1 MNRSQPYG
9 GKEIYMTEKELRK
22 LLEDMTLTEKTEQLV
37 QLNGDFYGSS
47 EELTGPAA
55 EFNLTEEQ
63 TYRVGSILSEH
74 GAAHLKQMQDKFI
87 SVQPHHIPAMFM
99 ADVIHGYKTS
109 FPVPIALGASFDT
122 ELVKKTAEISAKE
135 AAAAGIHVTFSPMA
149 DLSRDARWGR
159 CMESFGE
166 DPVLNSHMTAA
177 MVKGFQGESCGE
189 KGKVASCFKHFA
201 AYGAVQAGRDYN
213 VAELS
218 EHTLY
223 EDYLP
228 AYRAAVDAG
237 AEMAMTAFNT
247 LDRVPCT
254 VSKKLLTNILREE
267 MGFEGVIISDY
278 NAIGEAIIHSA
289 ADDSRDAAKK
299 AMNAGVDIDMM
310 SDCYIHNLEE
320 LVKSGDVSENVLDEA
335 VMRVLRL
342 KNKLG
347 LFEDPYKDASEEDEK
362 RYLCCDEHMELS
374 RKAAAECAVMLKNN
388 GIFPLR
394 AKKAV
399 VIGSLCESR
408 EILGFWSFFADKS
421 RTVTLRD
428 ALTQVCTDTEFE
440 FIPSDAADEKALAA
454 AKNADAVLLV
464 LGEDQTFTG
473 EARSCTDVSLPDA
486 QKKLFE
492 AVVSENKNTAVL
504 LFGGRPFAI
513 PEIAEKAAG
522 ILEMWLPGTAGC
534 LGIADIIS
542 GNASPCGR
550 LPMSFPYCTG
560 QYPISYSAFNTGRP
574 KDNSVKEY
582 IPFLSNY
589 MDAPNIPLYPFGYGL
604 TYTTFEYS
612 PVTLSGNELTENGS
626 ITASVTVKNT
636 GDRSGT
642 ETVQLYIRDVKGS
655 VVRPL
660 RELKGFRKIT
670 LEPQEAKTVSFE
682 ITSDMLRF
690 YGIDMEFA
698 AEKGDFVLFIGGDGR
713 TENSAE
719 FKLI

>member
-1 MNRSQPYG
+1 
-9 GKEIYMTEKELRK
+9 MTENELKK

-55 EFNLTEEQ
+55 AFHLTKEQ

-74 GAAHLKQMQDKFI
+74 GAAHLKEMQDKI
-87 SVQPHHIPAMFM
+87 MSAQPHHIPAMFM

-109 FPVPIALGASFDT
+109 FPVPIALGASFDP
-122 ELVKKTAEISAKE
+122 ELVRKTAEISAKE
-135 AAAAGIHVTFSPMA
+135 AAAAGIHVTFSPMS
-149 DLSRDARWGR
+149 DLSRDGRWGR

-166 DPVLNSHMTAA
+166 DPFLNSKMSAA
-177 MVKGFQGESCGE
+177 MVNGFQGDNCGE

-201 AYGAVQAGRDYN
+201 AYGAVQSGRDYN

-218 EHTLY
+218 ERTLF

-228 AYRAAVDAG
+228 AYKAAVDAG

-254 VSKKLLTNILREE
+254 VSKKLLRDILRGK

-278 NAIGEAIIHSA
+278 NAIGEAVIHSA

-299 AMNAGVDIDMM
+299 AINAGVDIDMM
-310 SDCYIHNLEE
+310 SECYVNNLED
-320 LVKSGDVSENVLDEA
+320 LINSGEVSEKVLDEA

-347 LFEDPYKDASEEDEK
+347 LFEDPYKDASEDDEK
-362 RYLCCDEHMELS
+362 RIIGCDEHMAFS
-374 RKAAAECAVMLKNN
+374 RRSAAECAVMLKNN

-394 AKKAV
+394 AKKAL
-399 VIGSLCESR
+399 VIGKLCESG

-421 RTVTLRD
+421 KTVTLRD
-428 ALTQVCTDTEFE
+428 ALTQVCAETEFE
-440 FIPSDAADEKALAA
+440 FIPSDTADEKVLAA

-473 EARSCTDVSLPDA
+473 EARSCTDVSLDDA
-486 QKKLFE
+486 QKKLFDD
-492 AVVSENKNTAVL
+492 VISVNPNTAVL

-542 GNASPCGR
+542 GKISPCGR
-550 LPMSFPYCTG
+550 LSMSFPYCTG

-574 KDNSVKEY
+574 KDNSVKGY

-604 TYTTFEYS
+604 TYTSFEYS
-612 PVTLSGNELTENGS
+612 PVTLSATELTMNGS
-626 ITASVTVKNT
+626 ITAGVTVTNT
-636 GDRSGT
+636 GDRQGC
-642 ETVQLYIRDVKGS
+642 ETVQLYIRDLKGS

-660 RELKGFRKIT
+660 RELKGFKKIT
-670 LEPQEAKTVSFE
+670 LEAGRSANVSFE
-682 ITSDMLRF
+682 ITADMLRF

-698 AEKGDFVLFIGGDGR
+698 AEKGGFVLCIGGDSS

>member
-1 MNRSQPYG
+1 
-9 GKEIYMTEKELRK
+9 MTEKELRE
-22 LLEDMTLTEKTEQLV
+22 LLDDMTLTEKAEQLV

-177 MVKGFQGESCGE
+177 MVKGFQGENCGE

-213 VAELS
+213 VTELS

-247 LDRVPCT
+247 IDRVPCT
-254 VSKKLLTNILREE
+254 VSKKLLKNILREE

-278 NAIGEAIIHSA
+278 NAVGEAIIHSA
-289 ADDSRDAAKK
+289 AEDGRDAAKK

-394 AKKAV
+394 GGKAV

-428 ALTQVCTDTEFE
+428 ALTQVCTDTEFD

-504 LFGGRPFAI
+504 LFGGRPLAI
-513 PEIAEKAAG
+513 PELAENAAG

-542 GNASPCGR
+542 GKASPCGR

-612 PVTLSGNELTENGS
+612 PVTLSGSELTENGS
-626 ITASVTVKNT
+626 ITASITVKNT

-670 LEPQEAKTVSFE
+670 LEPKEAKTVSFE

>member
-1 MNRSQPYG
+1 MAERNY
-9 GKEIYMTEKELRK
+9 KYMTEKELRE
-22 LLEDMTLTEKTEQLV
+22 LLDDMTLTEKAEQLV

-177 MVKGFQGESCGE
+177 MVKGFQGENCGE

-213 VAELS
+213 VTELS
-218 EHTLY
+218 EHTFY

-228 AYRAAVDAG
+228 AYKAAVDAG

-247 LDRVPCT
+247 IDRVPCT

-267 MGFEGVIISDY
+267 MGFDGVIISDY
-278 NAIGEAIIHSA
+278 NAIGEAVIHSA
-289 ADDSRDAAKK
+289 AEDGRDAAKK

-320 LVKSGDVSENVLDEA
+320 LVKSGDVSENALDEA

-428 ALTQVCTDTEFE
+428 ALTQICTDTEFE
-440 FIPSDAADEKALAA
+440 FIPSDAADEKALGA

-504 LFGGRPFAI
+504 LFGGRPLAI
-513 PEIAEKAAG
+513 PELAENAAG

-542 GNASPCGR
+542 GKASPCGR

-612 PVTLSGNELTENGS
+612 PVTLSGSELTENGS

>member
-1 MNRSQPYG
+1 MAERKY
-9 GKEIYMTEKELRK
+9 KYMTEKELRE
-22 LLEDMTLTEKTEQLV
+22 LLDDMTLTEKAEQLV

-177 MVKGFQGESCGE
+177 MVKGFQGENCGK

-213 VAELS
+213 VTELS

-247 LDRVPCT
+247 IDRVPCT

-289 ADDSRDAAKK
+289 AEDGRDAAKK

-320 LVKSGDVSENVLDEA
+320 LVKSGDVSENALDEA

-394 AKKAV
+394 RGKAV

-504 LFGGRPFAI
+504 LFGGRPLAI
-513 PEIAEKAAG
+513 PELAENAAG

-604 TYTTFEYS
+604 TYTTFKYS
-612 PVTLSGNELTENGS
+612 PVTLSGSELTENGS
-626 ITASVTVKNT
+626 ITAAVTVKNT

-670 LEPQEAKTVSFE
+670 LEPQETKTVSFE

>member
-1 MNRSQPYG
+1 MAERNY
-9 GKEIYMTEKELRK
+9 KYMTEKELRE
-22 LLEDMTLTEKTEQLV
+22 LLDDMTLTEKAEQLV

-177 MVKGFQGESCGE
+177 MVKGFQGENCGE

-213 VAELS
+213 VTELS

-228 AYRAAVDAG
+228 AYKAAVDAG

-247 LDRVPCT
+247 IDRVPCT

-289 ADDSRDAAKK
+289 AEDGRDAAKK

-320 LVKSGDVSENVLDEA
+320 LVKSGAVSENVLDEA

-504 LFGGRPFAI
+504 LFGGRPLAI
-513 PEIAEKAAG
+513 PELAENAAG

-612 PVTLSGNELTENGS
+612 PVTLSGNEFTENGS

-670 LEPQEAKTVSFE
+670 LEPQESKTVSFE

>member
-1 MNRSQPYG
+1 MAERNY
-9 GKEIYMTEKELRK
+9 KYMTEKELRE
-22 LLEDMTLTEKTEQLV
+22 LLDDMTLTEKAEQLV

-47 EELTGPAA
+47 EALTGPAA

-177 MVKGFQGESCGE
+177 MVKGFQGENCGE

-213 VAELS
+213 VTELS

-247 LDRVPCT
+247 IDRVPCT

-278 NAIGEAIIHSA
+278 NAIGEAVIHSA
-289 ADDSRDAAKK
+289 AEDGRDAAKK

-320 LVKSGDVSENVLDEA
+320 LVKSGDVSENALDEA

-504 LFGGRPFAI
+504 LFGGRPLAI
-513 PEIAEKAAG
+513 PELAENAAG

-636 GDRSGT
+636 GDRIGT

-670 LEPQEAKTVSFE
+670 LEPKESKTVSFE

-719 FKLI
+719 FKFI

>member
-1 MNRSQPYG
+1 MAERNY
-9 GKEIYMTEKELRK
+9 KYMTENELRE
-22 LLEDMTLTEKTEQLV
+22 LLDDMTLTEKAEQLV

-177 MVKGFQGESCGE
+177 MVKGFQGENCGE

-213 VAELS
+213 VTELS

-247 LDRVPCT
+247 IDRVPCT
-254 VSKKLLTNILREE
+254 VSKKLLKNILREE

-278 NAIGEAIIHSA
+278 NAIGEAVIHSA
-289 ADDSRDAAKK
+289 AEDGRDAAKK

-473 EARSCTDVSLPDA
+473 EARSCTDVSLPDV

-504 LFGGRPFAI
+504 LFGGRPLAI
-513 PEIAEKAAG
+513 PELAENAAG

-560 QYPISYSAFNTGRP
+560 QYPISYSTFNTGRP

-612 PVTLSGNELTENGS
+612 PVTLSGSELTENGS

-670 LEPQEAKTVSFE
+670 LEPQETKTVSFE

-690 YGIDMEFA
+690 YSIDMEFA
-698 AEKGDFVLFIGGDGR
+698 AEKGDFVLFIGGDDR